1 MYLDTDV
8 ILSQIKKRDWLKE
21 IVNRKLSEINEEL
34 STSAITVVECQ
45 IVLLREESREEAI
58 EAMEKI
64 ESLGLR
70 ILPLTKEVLAK
81 AVYSSSMPFLY
92 STIFFIFGLA
102 IDAFIL
108 LIRPSTFSAANM
120 KATPLIPEKRCA
132 LEKNISIPRWK

>member
-81 AVYSSSMPFLY
+81 
-92 STIFFIFGLA
+92 STELLSKYPKLNIFDSIHLA
-102 IDAFIL
+102 HAIL
-108 LIRPSTFSAANM
+108 EGERILSTDRLFDEIKEVVRIN
-120 KATPLIPEKRCA
+120 PLD
-132 LEKNISIPRWK
+132 